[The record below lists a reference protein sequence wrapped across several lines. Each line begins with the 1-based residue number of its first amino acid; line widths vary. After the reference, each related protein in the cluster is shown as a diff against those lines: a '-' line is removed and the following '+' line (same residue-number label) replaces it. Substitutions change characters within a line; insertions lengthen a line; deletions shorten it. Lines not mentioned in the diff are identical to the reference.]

1 MGKIFR
7 VFTTLTIRNVN
18 ESSWI
23 INHLLDVL
31 TCSIAEPV
39 FLRVVLL
46 FIIVYFDEPAERVKY
61 KPRWIIYLHMP
72 RAR

>member
-1 MGKIFR
+1 MAKVYR

-46 FIIVYFDEPAERVKY
+46 FDEPAERVKY
-61 KPRWIIYLHMP
+61 KQR
-72 RAR
+72 